1 MTGMTACV
9 NRNVPVRLKWISD
22 CQSASVSSSVVAA
35 GLAMIV
41 LPPTALTRMSILPKR
56 LAASATTLSTWRLV
70 ERIGVVGMGLAAGCR
85 DLGDGRVQPLAIV
98 VDGGDASALA
108 RR

>member
-35 GLAMIV
+35 GLAMMV

-56 LAASATTLSTWRLV
+56 LAASATVLSTR
-70 ERIGVVGMGLAAGCR
+70 RSSS
-85 DLGDGRVQPLAIV
+85 
-98 VDGGDASALA
+98 ASTL
-108 RR
+108 